1 MTAIKNINS
10 NYTINLG
17 NPPSSGT
24 GTLTVNG
31 NLIVLG
37 STTNTTPSV
46 SVSPFITVAANNTGT
61 ITDMGLIAQIN
72 ANAFAGLRF
81 DATTGAWQISSSVD
95 HLGNATG
102 AAYANIAV
110 GTANVA
116 GLDTQI
122 QFNQGNNFGASA
134 NLTFDYTNNELIVQ
148 GAQRLNYD
156 TVTPP
161 NQANSVALYSNTV
174 GAGGT
179 GLYFTSSGASGEL
192 VSKAAAIVYSIIF

>member
-17 NPPSSGT
+17 NPPLSGT

-31 NLIVLG
+31 NLVVLG
-37 STTNTTPSV
+37 STTNTQPSV
-46 SVSPFITVAANNTGT
+46 SVSPFLTVAANNTGT
-61 ITDMGLIAQIN
+61 ITDMGLLAQVN

-122 QFNQGNNFGASA
+122 QFNQGNSFGASA
-134 NLTFDYTNNELIVQ
+134 NLTFDYSNNLLILE
-148 GAQRLNYD
+148 GAQRLNYA
-156 TVTPP
+156 TIPAAV
-161 NQANSVALYSNTV
+161 ANSVALYSNTV
-174 GAGGT
+174 GSGGT

-192 VSKAAAIVYSIIF
+192 VSKAKAIVYSIIF